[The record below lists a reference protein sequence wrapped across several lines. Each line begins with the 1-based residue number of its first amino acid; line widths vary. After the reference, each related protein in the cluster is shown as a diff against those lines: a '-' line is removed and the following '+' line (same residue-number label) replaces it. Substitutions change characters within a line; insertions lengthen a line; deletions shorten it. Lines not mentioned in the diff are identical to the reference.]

1 MRGRNGWLTQGEG
14 EGERVTDSN
23 EAATSS
29 QGGRGTCGLS
39 VRYCGTRCGTEP
51 SSSYCRFPVINV
63 PRRASNPCTARSSPP
78 LPLPLSLSLCV
89 YVSVCLSLSHCSLP
103 AHGISDRPWYR
114 TTVLDIVDW
123 YEKYLYRGN
132 WDEVVKARVLGSRA
146 FEIDGIRNVGVDLEL
161 IKLRGR
167 DCDLDFWNWRSEN
180 RSLWDWK

>member
-1 MRGRNGWLTQGEG
+1 MDGWRKREEEG

-29 QGGRGTCGLS
+29 GGTCGLS

-63 PRRASNPCTARSSPP
+63 PRRASNPCTARSSPRH
-78 LPLPLSLSLCV
+78 LSLPLSLFL
-89 YVSVCLSLSHCSLP
+89 CSLP

-132 WDEVVKARVLGSRA
+132 WDEAVKPGSLGVKRSRLM
-146 FEIDGIRNVGVDLEL
+146 GLEMPVS
-161 IKLRGR
+161 I
-167 DCDLDFWNWRSEN
+167 WNW
-180 RSLWDWK
+180 

>member
-1 MRGRNGWLTQGEG
+1 MVDARGGEG

-78 LPLPLSLSLCV
+78 LPLSLSLSLCV
-89 YVSVCLSLSHCSLP
+89 YVSLSISLFP
-103 AHGISDRPWYR
+103 TRPRNIGSPVIPY
-114 TTVLDIVDW
+114 
-123 YEKYLYRGN
+123 N
-132 WDEVVKARVLGSRA
+132 RVGYCGL
-146 FEIDGIRNVGVDLEL
+146 V
-161 IKLRGR
+161 
-167 DCDLDFWNWRSEN
+167 
-180 RSLWDWK
+180 